1 MSLIVFRI
9 ATEENKKIIKEK
21 STLRK
26 ETKNSYLQLQGT
38 ETWSINFNNT
48 EQTSRGIIIIII

>member
-1 MSLIVFRI
+1 MCNRGQNNNNNN
-9 ATEENKKIIKEK
+9 NKR

-38 ETWSINFNNT
+38 ETWSTIYNNA
-48 EQTSRGIIIIII
+48 ERISSNIIIIIVI

>member
-1 MSLIVFRI
+1 MIKEKQI
-9 ATEENKKIIKEK
+9 IIKEK

-38 ETWSINFNNT
+38 ETWSTNYNNT
-48 EQTSRGIIIIII
+48 KQTWSNIIIIIIILENRL